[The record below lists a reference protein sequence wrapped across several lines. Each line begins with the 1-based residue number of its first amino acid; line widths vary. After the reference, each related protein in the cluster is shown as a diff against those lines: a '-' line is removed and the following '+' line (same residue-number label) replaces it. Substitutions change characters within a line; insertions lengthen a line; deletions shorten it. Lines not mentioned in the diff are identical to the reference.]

1 MKIRKGGVF
10 TTIDSKD
17 FGIYQRMGFEKVVN
31 DVLPEPIEQKEP
43 IKVDEQP
50 VVEQQEQPVA
60 ELVITDEPELEPEP
74 EPVVE
79 EFEKPKSKKKKK

>member
-31 DVLPEPIEQKEP
+31 DILPEPIEQKEP
-43 IKVDEQP
+43 IKEIEVEIEEQP
-50 VVEQQEQPVA
+50 VEQSVVEQEEQGV
-60 ELVITDEPELEPEP
+60 EPEIVIE
-74 EPVVE
+74 E
-79 EFEKPKSKKKKK
+79 EFEKPKSKKRKK